1 LLAHFA
7 KEGKQE
13 PVIAKIS
20 EDMLVEMVCTTR
32 SRVSFFPNKFWKLGV
47 IDSSEGLHVH
57 SSLLNIVLH
66 D

>member
-1 LLAHFA
+1 LLTHFA

-32 SRVSFFPNKFWKLGV
+32 ARVSFFPNKFWKRGF
-47 IDSSEGLHVH
+47 INYNEGLHVH
-57 SSLLNIVLH
+57 SSLLNTVLH